1 MVRTQIYL
9 TEREQKALRSM
20 SSLTGK
26 SRSELIRE
34 ALDTMI
40 GRLETTERLVLMRRG
55 RGIWKGRRDLPDVRK
70 LRLEFERSM

>member
-70 LRLEFERSM
+70 LRLEFERPM

>member
-26 SRSELIRE
+26 SQSELIRE

-70 LRLEFERSM
+70 LRLEFERPS

>member
-9 TEREQKALRSM
+9 TEKEQKALRSM

-26 SRSELIRE
+26 SQSELIRE

-40 GRLETTERLVLMRRG
+40 GRLEKTERLVLMRRG

-70 LRLEFERSM
+70 LRLEFERPS

>member
-26 SRSELIRE
+26 SQSELIRE

-40 GRLETTERLVLMRRG
+40 GRLETTEWLVLMRRAA
-55 RGIWKGRRDLPDVRK
+55 PE
-70 LRLEFERSM
+70 LRPLTIERFRPIIQA

>member
-9 TEREQKALRSM
+9 TEREQKALWSM